1 MAWGRGAASQGLD
14 DLCTRLKAN
23 DPRLASLTILKHR
36 KFDHGEVLK
45 LCASL
50 ASNSILSELY
60 ASNHPM
66 SSVSAAAVGE
76 MLLLNSTLT
85 SLCIGK
91 EGTQTCRQS
100 CNRVHATPSETRRHC
115 RMGPTLTACMH
126 AACR

>member
-66 SSVSAAAVGE
+66 SPVSAAAVGE

-91 EGTQTCRQS
+91 EGMQQ
-100 CNRVHATPSETRRHC
+100 
-115 RMGPTLTACMH
+115 
-126 AACR
+126 

>member
-1 MAWGRGAASQGLD
+1 M
-14 DLCTRLKAN
+14 KAN

-91 EGTQTCRQS
+91 EGMQQ
-100 CNRVHATPSETRRHC
+100 
-115 RMGPTLTACMH
+115 
-126 AACR
+126 